1 MFLRR
6 KVYHKSIFT
15 VAYITQKAQNQI
27 QDKCRKSLLKINK
40 KIFVKKQI
48 IAHLD
53 ITCTR
58 FLGSKTFLA
67 KKKQNPLNTYQN
79 GD

>member
-1 MFLRR
+1 MFLKR

-40 KIFVKKQI
+40 KSSLKNKSLHILI
-48 IAHLD
+48 
-53 ITCTR
+53 
-58 FLGSKTFLA
+58 
-67 KKKQNPLNTYQN
+67 
-79 GD
+79 